1 MKKLVLAGMA
11 TLTALTLSLG
21 VAACSNTGKNEF
33 ELPQTEA
40 QSYSFSAAS
49 AGSIISAMNGGSAA
63 QTAAAKALS
72 TVTDEETIG
81 ELNNYMM
88 LVESLLSDGSFGTT
102 YETSDRP
109 EYAVKAVVSY
119 TDITGTKLGYTM
131 YYNEDNKTSHT
142 ESDWDDGRLE
152 QETES
157 RADIDGVLVID
168 GADYP
173 FSGRTKTETE
183 GNEAESKT
191 TFTVQMGTTTEGLA
205 RVMRVEQESESEHDE
220 REEEYSYIISEGR
233 TEIERSTLK
242 VEQERGESEIE
253 MDVRKDGK
261 TQIFYF
267 EKESGKRNTIRITVG
282 SNGSAQEYIVRVVTD
297 ENGNSYYEYS
307 TRDGGSFQLHRYGR
321 EDHDDRYDD

>member
-1 MKKLVLAGMA
+1 MKKLALAGMA

-21 VAACSNTGKNEF
+21 VAACSNGNKDKF
-33 ELPQTEA
+33 DLPETTA

-49 AGSIISAMNGGSAA
+49 AGTIISAMNGGSAA
-63 QTAAAKALS
+63 QTARALS

-109 EYAVKAVVSY
+109 EYVVKAVVSY
-119 TDITGTKLGYTM
+119 MDITGAKLSYTM
-131 YYNEDNKTSHT
+131 YYNEDNNTSHT

-152 QETES
+152 EETES
-157 RADIDGVLVID
+157 RADINGVLVID

-183 GNEAESKT
+183 GNESERET
-191 TFTVQMGTTTEGLA
+191 TFTVQMGTTAEGLA
-205 RVMRVEQESESEHDE
+205 RVMRVEQESEAEEDE
-220 REEEYSYIISEGR
+220 TEEEYSYIISEGR

-242 VEQERGESEIE
+242 VEQERGETEIE
-253 MDVRKDGK
+253 MAVRKDNA
-261 TQIFYF
+261 TQIFFF
-267 EKESGKRNTIRITVG
+267 EKEEGARNSIRITVG
-282 SNGSAQEYIVRVVTD
+282 NNGSAQEYIVRVVTD

-307 TRDGGSFQLHRYGR
+307 TKDGGSFHCHRNGQ
-321 EDHDDRYDD
+321 DDWDDRYDD